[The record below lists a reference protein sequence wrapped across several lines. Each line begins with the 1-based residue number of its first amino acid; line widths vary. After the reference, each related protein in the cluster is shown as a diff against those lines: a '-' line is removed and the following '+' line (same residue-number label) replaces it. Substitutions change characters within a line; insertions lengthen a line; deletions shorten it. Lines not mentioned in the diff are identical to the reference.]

1 MSLRRNAIALI
12 TAALAAAAI
21 ASPARADVDPL
32 GCTQT
37 YGVNPDVPTWEQFF
51 AANPD
56 RDAVIPLGYGTAGS
70 GGGAPSMGTGTPPV
84 GRNLTRVIYRYFD
97 QLVLTTQSD
106 AKRADGSYV
115 YPYQLIKKFLG
126 KSAIGTRDIA
136 FYVAGT
142 RENIA
147 KLDTPDGDAAFWRGV
162 REGSISTDVG
172 LEAAGSR
179 PAFAWVTATP
189 HGGESAAAEAITR
202 QAYELLARTDC
213 ENARRMRN
221 LDLFLQPVRNPD
233 GRDGVTRTTAW
244 GFDPNRDFGTQNQQ
258 ENKIFVPEM
267 NQYPGVFFIDAH
279 QQSSGYF
286 FPPNEDPVLHE
297 ISAFSLDFIQDQIGP
312 ALQRAFNDQSSQ
324 YQNYNSYD
332 LFTPEYGDTVPS
344 LIMGAAGMTYEK
356 GSSEVYGKQ
365 VYDHYLAIDTTIN
378 LTSNDKVNILSNW
391 VRQWGEAIQQGASCK
406 LQQNTLVSPLHD
418 TIKQQPDTTVCGY
431 FFKPDEHTGDLAAMI
446 DLLQKTGVRVFRLD
460 TPVAV
465 NGMHEYGMADAN
477 GKAVSVTGTLP
488 AGTLYIPLA
497 QGMKHWIQALLGEN
511 PYIPYDYFYDVVTWS
526 YPLQR
531 GLAGSGFLTQQMSPG
546 VQMTEIHGTSYGTV
560 SGTSSPVYAFNTD
573 SVQGLGLAVDLLDK
587 GVNVYRAGSAFDAG
601 GRHYYTGAALVDGA
615 SLTAGGANLA
625 ALADARDT
633 PVYGLPN
640 YPVARYQLA
649 VPKIGVYTNS
659 AFIPT
664 NPLYISGDN
673 IAGNSGHCALTGLP
687 GSQSPTNFCEAFFT
701 LAQKDRLPA
710 SRVLPVTSADIAAG
724 KLVSDH
730 FTALINPGSNL
741 ATTQTSGDPPVT
753 TLSPTGQAL
762 QDFINGGGVYIG
774 TSSTSAIN
782 VARSINATT
791 LDTTPIANLTTPGS
805 TFDGVFKTTN
815 PVAWGFDLGG
825 WIYRNSS
832 GNPTLDPDTVGVGT
846 SVVTYSASTAVRPDK
861 YGYEIKG
868 EELSGD
874 PAVVHSQY
882 GSGRSVLFSFDPFY
896 RAWKELDERLVL
908 NAALYPSGL
917 PITPGAPSPLT
928 AETAPQASQIE
939 PAADPIPQAKLPQ
952 TAGKPVAKAIDR
964 DRDVR
969 IQVKRRDGAKLKAAV
984 KAARLSKS
992 IRRKI
997 HYATTRKTVTLVVKG
1012 VRTSDEH
1019 ARKTWVSRVTRA
1031 LERRHVDPIYALL

>member
-12 TAALAAAAI
+12 TAALAAAAAI
-21 ASPARADVDPL
+21 AAPAQADVDPI

-56 RDAVIPLGYGTAGS
+56 RDAVIPLGYGTTGA
-70 GGGAPSMGTGTPPV
+70 GGGAPTNGSGTPPV
-84 GRNLTRVIYRYFD
+84 GRNLTRVVYRYFD
-97 QLVLTTQSD
+97 QLVLLTQSD

-115 YPYQLIKKFLG
+115 YPYQLIKKFIG
-126 KSAIGTRDIA
+126 KSAVGTRDIA
-136 FYVAGT
+136 FYAAGT

-162 REGSISTDVG
+162 RDGSISTDAGVD
-172 LEAAGSR
+172 AAGSR
-179 PAFAWVTATP
+179 PAFAWITATP

-202 QAYELLARTDC
+202 EAYELLARTDC

-258 ENKIFVPEM
+258 ENKVFVPEM

-279 QQSSGYF
+279 QQTSGYF
-286 FPPNEDPVLHE
+286 FPPNEDPVHHE

-344 LIMGAAGMTYEK
+344 LVMGAAGMTYEK
-356 GSSEVYGKQ
+356 GNSEVYGKQ
-365 VYDHYLAIDTTIN
+365 VYDHYLAIDTTVN
-378 LTSNDKVNILSNW
+378 LTSNDKVNILSKW
-391 VRQWGEAIQQGASCK
+391 VRQWAEAIQQGASCK
-406 LQQNTLVSPLHD
+406 LQNNTLVSPLHD
-418 TIKQQPDTTVCGY
+418 TIKQQPDTSVCGY
-431 FFKPDEHTGDLAAMI
+431 FFRPDQHTGDLAAMI
-446 DLLQKTGVRVFRLD
+446 DLLQKTGVRVYRLD

-465 NGMHEYGMADAN
+465 NGMHEFGQADAN
-477 GKAVSVTGTLP
+477 GKQQQVTGTLP

-531 GLAGSGFLTQQMSPG
+531 GLSGSGFLTQQMSPG
-546 VQMTEIHGTSYGTV
+546 VQMTEIHGTSYGTAPAA
-560 SGTSSPVYAFNTD
+560 SEVYAFNTD
-573 SVQGLGLAVDLLDK
+573 SMQGIGLAVDLLDK

-601 GRHYYTGAALVDGA
+601 GRHYSSGAALVDGA
-615 SLTAGGANLA
+615 SLMASGASLA

-633 PVYGLPN
+633 PVYGLPS

-659 AFIPT
+659 RYIPT
-664 NPLYISGDN
+664 NPLYITGDN
-673 IAGNSGHCALTGLP
+673 VAGNSGHCALTGLP
-687 GSQSPTNFCEAFFT
+687 SAQSPSNFCEAFFT
-701 LAQKDRLPA
+701 LTQKDKIPA
-710 SRVLPVTSADIAAG
+710 GRVLPVTSDDIAAG
-724 KLVSDH
+724 KLASGH
-730 FTALINPGSNL
+730 FTALINPSYSL

-753 TLSPTGQAL
+753 TLSPTGLAL
-762 QDFINGGGVYIG
+762 QDFINNGGVYIG
-774 TSSTSAIN
+774 TSTTNANSIN

-791 LDTTPIANLTTPGS
+791 LDTAPISSLLTPGS
-805 TFDGVFKTTN
+805 TFDGTFKTTN

-825 WIYRNSS
+825 WIYRDSS
-832 GNPTLDPDTVGVGT
+832 NNPTFDPNKVGVGT
-846 SVVTYSASTAVRPDK
+846 SVVTYATSTAVRPDK
-861 YGYEIKG
+861 YGYEINAA
-868 EELSGD
+868 ELSGD

-896 RAWKELDERLVL
+896 RAWKESDERLVL

-917 PITPGAPSPLT
+917 PIAAGAASSQTAAPAPS
-928 AETAPQASQIE
+928 QVE
-939 PAADPIPQAKLPQ
+939 PAADPLPRATLRH
-952 TAGKPVAKAIDR
+952 TAGTPVAKTVNR

-969 IQVKRRDGAKLKAAV
+969 IQVKRRDGTQLKAAV
-984 KAARLSKS
+984 KAAKLSRS
-992 IRRKI
+992 IRKKI
-997 HYATTRKTVTLVVKG
+997 HYATTRATVTLVVKG
-1012 VRTSDEH
+1012 ARTSDEH
-1019 ARKTWVSRVTRA
+1019 ARKTWVSNITKA
-1031 LERRHVDPIYALL
+1031 LERRHVAPIYALL